1 MHRKC
6 LDNLIKWVERDARGV
21 MVLRGARQV
30 GKTTL
35 IRKLAKK
42 MGLHLIEINME
53 ESQSFT
59 HMLNFKEKAKDVLEH
74 IMLEQGVNAAPK
86 NVLFFFD
93 EIQELPNLYSY
104 LRYFKEKA
112 SDFKVVAAG
121 SLLEFEINNKNRHQG
136 PTGRI
141 EYSYLNPMTFEEY
154 LLAANT
160 LAYNK
165 LKALTITEPVDEGL
179 HKILSTLFKEYLV
192 CGGMPAVVQANIN
205 KEGPLRL
212 DAIKNDIITGYIE
225 DLPKYSGLSDTKYDT
240 VLLERILTVVMS
252 NPSKGLQ
259 YSKMA
264 PGYKIDKIKKHID
277 ILVSAKVINRSIHTS
292 ENKTPLLNGVNPKN
306 YKLFGLDLGLC
317 YSFMG
322 ISPMALYA
330 NRDINDMA
338 NGMIAEQYVA
348 QTLCSIAP
356 FYKTKAIYHWERQKK
371 GSTAEVDFITEIG
384 TDIYPIECKS
394 GKSNKL
400 KSLKL
405 LLEDKVFNTSLRC
418 YSGNL
423 IKETWRITQNNKNEY
438 QASIISIP
446 LYMLEHFI
454 EKHNVTNLG
463 VTNSLSSSIL
473 V

>member
-1 MHRKC
+1 LGGAMYRKC
-6 LDNLIKWVERDARGV
+6 LEKLIEWAERDSRGV

-35 IRKLAKK
+35 IRKLAEKLE
-42 MGLHLIEINME
+42 LHLIEINME

-59 HMLNFKEKAKDVLEH
+59 HMLEHKEKAKEILEH
-74 IMLEQGVNAAPK
+74 IMLEQGVNVDPK
-86 NVLFFFD
+86 NVVFFFD

-112 SDFKVVAAG
+112 PDFKVISAG
-121 SLLEFEINNKNRHQG
+121 SLLEFEINNKNRQQG

-154 LLAANT
+154 LLAANK
-160 LAYNK
+160 LAYDK
-165 LKALTITEPVDEGL
+165 LKELSPTKPVSEGL
-179 HKILSTLFKEYLV
+179 HTILSNIFKEYLV
-192 CGGMPAVVQANIN
+192 CGGMPAAVQASIN

-225 DLPKYSGLSDTKYDT
+225 DLPKYSNLSDTKYDT
-240 VLLERILTVVMS
+240 ELLERILTVVMS
-252 NPSKGLQ
+252 SPSKGLQ
-259 YSKMA
+259 YSKIA
-264 PGYKIDKIKKHID
+264 PGYKIEKVKKHID
-277 ILVSAKVINRSIHTS
+277 ILVSAKVIRRSIHSS

-322 ISPMALYA
+322 VSPMSIYS
-330 NRDINDMA
+330 NIDINDMA
-338 NGMIAEQYVA
+338 NGTIAEQYVA
-348 QTLCSIAP
+348 QTLTSISP

-371 GSTAEVDFITEIG
+371 GSTAEVDFITEVG
-384 TDIYPIECKS
+384 SEIYPIECKS

-405 LLEDKVFNTSLRC
+405 LLEEKVFKTSLRC
-418 YSGNL
+418 YSGNTE
-423 IKETWRITQNNKNEY
+423 KETWSITKNNDEEY
-438 QASIISIP
+438 QATVMSIP

-454 EKHNVTNLG
+454 EKKA
-463 VTNSLSSSIL
+463 S
-473 V
+473 